1 MIICL
6 VCLVVAFLLGGIPFG
21 LLIAKSRGVDLRAV
35 GSGNIGAT
43 NVGRVVGK
51 KFGLLTF
58 ALDFLKGALPV
69 AVVVPLARLIDPTA
83 PEALGGQDVLRVA
96 TAFLAFLGH
105 VFPVYLKFQG
115 GKGVA
120 TGAGVVAVLAP
131 WPFAVAVLTWVAVLW
146 ATRYVSAASIT
157 CVVVLSVARLVEVRH
172 DFSMGWVVTAF
183 VLIGSVIVVLKHRAN
198 ITRLRQG
205 LESSVKES
213 PNRVAYLR
221 GLHLLAVG
229 SWFGASLFFN
239 VIGATP
245 IFDSFK
251 NVVETQPSDRTAN
264 QRIQAEKATPEE
276 KAALASALAGSAVG
290 PLFPRY
296 FVLAAICSWLA
307 VLTSFGFLRLDNG
320 RVHRW
325 RYTLAW
331 VAMVLVALGWP
342 LSEWVGQLRIQ
353 RFDVEAVRAAAAK
366 SAFGVWHL
374 VSLANGAVLTLLS
387 GALLV
392 LAAKLPGDEV
402 RGP

>member
-1 MIICL
+1 MV
-6 VCLVVAFLLGGIPFG
+6 VCVVSLVVAFLLGGIPFG
-21 LLIAKSRGVDLRAV
+21 LLLAKSRGVDLRTV

-43 NVGRVVGK
+43 NVGRALGK
-51 KFGLLTF
+51 KFGFITF
-58 ALDFLKGALPV
+58 ALDFLKGAIPV
-69 AVVVPLARLIDPTA
+69 ALVVPLAQMIVPTS
-83 PEALGGQDVLRVA
+83 PEAVGGPDVLRVA
-96 TAFLAFLGH
+96 TALLAFLGH

-120 TGAGVVAVLAP
+120 TGAGVMAVLVP

-146 ATRYVSAASIT
+146 ATRYVSAASIL
-157 CVVVLSVARLVEVRH
+157 CVVALLVARLVEVRH
-172 DFSMGWVVTAF
+172 DFTEGWVVTVF
-183 VLIGSVIVVLKHRAN
+183 VLLGISIVIVKHRSN

-213 PNRVAYLR
+213 PNRPAFLR
-221 GLHLLAVG
+221 GLHLVAVG

-239 VIGATP
+239 VIAATP
-245 IFDSFK
+245 IFDAFK

-264 QRIQAEKATPEE
+264 QRIQGEKATPEE
-276 KAALASALAGSAVG
+276 KAALANALAGSAVG

-307 VLTSFGFLRLDNG
+307 VLTSFGFLRLANG
-320 RVHRW
+320 KLHRW
-325 RYTLAW
+325 RYTLALAALFF
-331 VAMVLVALGWP
+331 VAFGWP
-342 LSEWVGQLRIQ
+342 LSEWVGQLRVQ
-353 RFDVEAVRAAAAK
+353 RFDAEAVRAAAAK

-392 LAAKLPGDEV
+392 LASKLPGDES
-402 RGP
+402 RG